1 LVTFNI
7 SNNDRFQSARSTDL
21 KDYVISTDK
30 SLLDLYLVHNFL
42 SKSSYWAQGRSYE
55 VVKRSIEHS
64 ICFGVYLDDQQNQKL
79 SQVGFGRIVTDY
91 ATFAWLCDVFII
103 EPHRG
108 RGLGK
113 WLLECIISYPDL
125 TGLKRFVIATRDI
138 HGLYKQFGF
147 ENLSNSDWW
156 MVLKNAS

>member
-1 LVTFNI
+1 M
-7 SNNDRFQSARSTDL
+7 
-21 KDYVISTDK
+21 
-30 SLLDLYLVHNFL
+30 
-42 SKSSYWAQGRSYE
+42 
-55 VVKRSIEHS
+55 
-64 ICFGVYLDDQQNQKL
+64 DDQQNQKL

-125 TGLKRFVIATRDI
+125 TGLKRFVIATRDA

-147 ENLSNSDWW
+147 EN
-156 MVLKNAS
+156 VQF